1 VLDEKNIIDLS
12 LVDKFVMKVFVR
24 VYQSDRHKPFIA
36 LLINKKGK
44 FKIKVYL
51 ILIYMYVVH
60 TACQLPVSAMQ
71 RKGGVG
77 WPGRDY
83 CIPPA
88 HQSVL

>member
-44 FKIKVYL
+44 FNKRLHVRGAYS
-51 ILIYMYVVH
+51 
-60 TACQLPVSAMQ
+60 LPASSQ
-71 RKGGVG
+71 RNAEKGWCRLAWKGLL
-77 WPGRDY
+77 Y
-83 CIPPA
+83 STSPPVRTVA
-88 HQSVL
+88 VR